1 MSQLS
6 WSLMRIWSSDLKYV
20 KLVYAS
26 YSPPNVRKTQIFEAA
41 PQDARGVPAKKP
53 APDYFL

>member
-1 MSQLS
+1 MCVPSN
-6 WSLMRIWSSDLKYV
+6 
-20 KLVYAS
+20 A
-26 YSPPNVRKTQIFEAA
+26 RKIKIFEAA